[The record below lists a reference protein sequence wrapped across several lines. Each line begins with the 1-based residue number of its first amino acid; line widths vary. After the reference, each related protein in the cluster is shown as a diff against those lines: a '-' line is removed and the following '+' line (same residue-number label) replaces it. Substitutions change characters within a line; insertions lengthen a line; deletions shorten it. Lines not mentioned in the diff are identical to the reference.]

1 MIRSINEPFDALELT
16 FPNGSVEM
24 WKNDVETYAQYYE
37 RVAYELKTSGNFKA
51 AEICKVK
58 ILIGAS
64 ATSYEVT
71 DPDLHRVIWELRDL
85 SIAAD
90 KFKAIITFEAAV
102 GEEGEEKK
110 PIFIE
115 VYFVADSPVAVMRK
129 AAEYL
134 ETRPGVV
141 VKTVVVQ
148 PIYPLDSKAT
158 QAYSLEMIPTP
169 QVFTPPA

>member
-1 MIRSINEPFDALELT
+1 MLRDINEPFDALELT
-16 FPNGSVEM
+16 FPNGTTEF

-37 RVAYELKTSGNFKA
+37 RVGYELRTSGNFKA
-51 AEICKVK
+51 AEICKVR
-58 ILIGAS
+58 ILVGAS
-64 ATSYEVT
+64 ATQYDVT
-71 DPDLHRVIWELRDL
+71 DPDLHRVIWEVRD
-85 SIAAD
+85 IAAAAD
-90 KFKAIITFEAAV
+90 KFKAVIIFEAAV

-115 VYFVADSPVAVMRK
+115 VYFVSDSPAAVMRK

-158 QAYSLEMIPTP
+158 QTYSLEMIPTP

>member
-24 WKNDVETYAQYYE
+24 WKNSAETYEQYYE
-37 RVAYELKTSGNFKA
+37 RVAYELKTSGSFKA
-51 AEICKVK
+51 AEICKVQ
-58 ILIGAS
+58 ILVGAS
-64 ATSYEVT
+64 ATVYEVT

-90 KFKAIITFEAAV
+90 KFKAVITFETAV
-102 GEEGEEKK
+102 GEEGSEKK

-115 VYFVADSPVAVMRK
+115 VYLVADTPAAAMRK
-129 AAEYL
+129 AADYL
-134 ETRPGVV
+134 ETRPGTV
-141 VKTVVVQ
+141 VKNVVIQ
-148 PIYPLDSKAT
+148 PIYPLDSNAT
-158 QAYSLEMIPTP
+158 QTYSLEMIQTP